1 MTKSDNVRTRIGATS
16 AFFTFCNNYDDL
28 GAFCVLTLSP
38 MLNVWSNI
46 TPENLSKLSRADRQ
60 TILSMAN
67 VAQTGKN
74 IATNLAIVYLVTIM
88 ETYIKDAIHELL
100 NQHIRQ
106 INRHLL
112 GDPVPMDE
120 DEALFIDV
128 LLEVET
134 DETRSSH
141 LVSKVLH
148 EGVESLLYRT
158 PVRRGLKLLKEHFD
172 IKVEGESS
180 HQKNWEAIKQRR
192 NDIVHRR
199 LKAQSDNESVI
210 EPEYSIEALAQV
222 FDFAQSIELGIVAF
236 RHPEKSSS
244 ETLA

>member
-1 MTKSDNVRTRIGATS
+1 MTKSDNMRVLIVETS
-16 AFFTFCNNYDDL
+16 AFGTFHNNYDDL
-28 GAFCVLTLSP
+28 NAFCLLTLSP
-38 MLNVWSNI
+38 MLNVWSDI

-60 TILSMAN
+60 IILSMAN
-67 VAQTGKN
+67 IAQTGKN
-74 IATNLAIVYLVTIM
+74 IAANLAIVYLVTIM
-88 ETYIKDAIHELL
+88 ETYIRDAIHELL
-100 NQHIRQ
+100 NQPIRE

-120 DEALFIDV
+120 DDALLIDV

-148 EGVESLLYRT
+148 EGIESLLYYT
-158 PVRRGLKLLKEHFD
+158 PVKKGLKLLKKHFD
-172 IKVEGESS
+172 IKVEGKDS
-180 HQKNWEAIKQRR
+180 HMGNWIAIRKRR

-199 LKAQSDNESVI
+199 LKANI
-210 EPEYSIEALAQV
+210 EPEYVIEALAQV
-222 FDFAQSIELGIVAF
+222 FEFAHSIELGIFAF